1 MNGTSLVL
9 PSLNIDKVSE
19 HARFLILSLPN
30 NEMLQKSPF
39 AIHKAIQGISGE
51 PKSVKKLRSGD
62 LLIETSSALQTK
74 SLLLTKTFLDCP
86 LIVNLHRSLN
96 SCRGVISETDLL
108 CASGAEILDGLSDQ
122 GVTEVRRIK
131 IKKETSLF
139 PTKHLI
145 LTFNSPNLPSK
156 IKAGY
161 LNCKLR
167 PYIPNPLR
175 CFKCQRFGHSQNS
188 CHGQLTCSRCAAVG
202 HSSTDCT
209 LEPKCIN
216 CSQIHTADS
225 KLCPK
230 WKTEKE
236 IQTIKTNKNIS
247 YFEARKL
254 IAPQFSQTYAQVAK
268 PSIATSTTQT
278 DENITKSTTQ
288 VNLLPSASSIKPT
301 TQTESRLPEP
311 ISSAAAPDNSLN
323 TSASSLSTETR
334 LLKTSNKFAALS
346 TEIQSLVPQVHLLPS
361 TSTVA
366 TVSEPPPPNPTSND
380 TPSITNTHQMKTMF
394 TPLSAETCPAVE
406 TATSITD
413 TFPFT
418 SQDAK
423 QTLRSRK
430 KRRPKRSITSKI
442 DTQLTPHKP
451 KKSIPLQDTSDEDML
466 IYDVAEE
473 VESPQ
478 KLTPVNEIEKFSDEW
493 WQAEGWK
500 REEYSR
506 TLTPTRNR
514 KSRIKNEPKNKKRK
528 YCDAKDSE
536 GISVVNSKKTE
547 KLKCTAESID
557 ESVFA
562 SVEKKALTNDE
573 MYFPRNKKKSKLNSI
588 TGNTLFSEKTEN
600 TPFNDKNNDFSPLS
614 VVSLQGE
621 MLKKKKDKF
630 DVNNSSEGDQI
641 HKKRKKTKHQD
652 ENDKSDTMN
661 TMGKILDQRA
671 SVKSPQKK
679 WKGEKENTDNG
690 KTMENRETLNDIQN
704 SDDISVTE
712 NDFDQKSKPKNDTK
726 FKKKRFLIEPETPE
740 RLARTLF
747 VGNLPVIVSR
757 QMLEKLF
764 VPFGSVESCRLRGSV
779 PTKSSI
785 PKKVADIKMKFHDT
799 QRSRIGYVVFKDEN
813 AAAQAMS
820 LNGMLVGDHH
830 IVVNKVSQV
839 GEKTLYDKKR
849 SIFIGNLPFNT
860 DEDMIWNTFAECG
873 HIEAVRVIR
882 DRETGTGKGFGYVLF
897 RKIKSKEN
905 ALKLEDVK
913 IADRIIRI
921 KEVIGDP
928 GKPKLTNQWC
938 AVKRKAMKI
947 KKQDSCK
954 KSLKKI
960 MKKEKL
966 NYQKKKCAEMFK
978 NFSI

>member
-1 MNGTSLVL
+1 M
-9 PSLNIDKVSE
+9 KCYK
-19 HARFLILSLPN
+19 
-30 NEMLQKSPF
+30 KSPF

-96 SCRGVISETDLL
+96 SCRGVIYETDLL
-108 CASGAEILDGLSDQ
+108 CASEAEILDGLSDQ
-122 GVTEVRRIK
+122 GVTE
-131 IKKETSLF
+131 
-139 PTKHLI
+139 
-145 LTFNSPNLPSK
+145 PNLPSK

-161 LNCKLR
+161 LNCNLR

-188 CHGQLTCSRCAAVG
+188 CRGQLTCSRCAAVG

-247 YFEARKL
+247 YFAARKL

-268 PSIATSTTQT
+268 PSIATSVSLLLKTS
-278 DENITKSTTQ
+278 NF
-288 VNLLPSASSIKPT
+288 LPSASSIKPT
-301 TQTESRLPEP
+301 TQTESRLPER

-366 TVSEPPPPNPTSND
+366 TVSEPQPPTPTSND

-394 TPLSAETCPAVE
+394 TPLPAKTCPAVE

-478 KLTPVNEIEKFSDEW
+478 KLTPVEEVEKFSDEW

-514 KSRIKNEPKNKKRK
+514 KSRIKK
-528 YCDAKDSE
+528 
-536 GISVVNSKKTE
+536 
-547 KLKCTAESID
+547 
-557 ESVFA
+557 
-562 SVEKKALTNDE
+562 
-573 MYFPRNKKKSKLNSI
+573 
-588 TGNTLFSEKTEN
+588 
-600 TPFNDKNNDFSPLS
+600 
-614 VVSLQGE
+614 
-621 MLKKKKDKF
+621 
-630 DVNNSSEGDQI
+630 
-641 HKKRKKTKHQD
+641 
-652 ENDKSDTMN
+652 
-661 TMGKILDQRA
+661 
-671 SVKSPQKK
+671 
-679 WKGEKENTDNG
+679 
-690 KTMENRETLNDIQN
+690 
-704 SDDISVTE
+704 
-712 NDFDQKSKPKNDTK
+712 
-726 FKKKRFLIEPETPE
+726 
-740 RLARTLF
+740 
-747 VGNLPVIVSR
+747 
-757 QMLEKLF
+757 
-764 VPFGSVESCRLRGSV
+764 
-779 PTKSSI
+779 
-785 PKKVADIKMKFHDT
+785 
-799 QRSRIGYVVFKDEN
+799 
-813 AAAQAMS
+813 
-820 LNGMLVGDHH
+820 
-830 IVVNKVSQV
+830 
-839 GEKTLYDKKR
+839 
-849 SIFIGNLPFNT
+849 
-860 DEDMIWNTFAECG
+860 
-873 HIEAVRVIR
+873 
-882 DRETGTGKGFGYVLF
+882 
-897 RKIKSKEN
+897 
-905 ALKLEDVK
+905 
-913 IADRIIRI
+913 
-921 KEVIGDP
+921 
-928 GKPKLTNQWC
+928 
-938 AVKRKAMKI
+938 
-947 KKQDSCK
+947 
-954 KSLKKI
+954 
-960 MKKEKL
+960 
-966 NYQKKKCAEMFK
+966 
-978 NFSI
+978 